1 MAIIKFKQADG
12 NWALVE
18 TAAALKYTE
27 QTLTESQ
34 KLQSR
39 LNLGLDI
46 ATDEEILEMFINS
59 NVLYAVKDAD
69 GSILTDEQ
77 NNILLW

>member
-1 MAIIKFKQADG
+1 MAIVKFKQADG
-12 NWALVE
+12 NWALIE

-46 ATDEEILEMFINS
+46 ATDEEILEMFIDS